1 MSSFYLVFQRHANF
15 PLDFAYA
22 DLESKN
28 AAVEALLNS
37 RQKVLTT
44 ARDNLIKA
52 RDQMIAHNQHKAL
65 PAPFKLHDMVL
76 VHKATFRTSHHLP
89 DLNKFDDRWFGPYE
103 IIRLVNQNAYAL
115 ELPQSFKQHNV
126 INIAFL
132 RLYRISTKF
141 PRQHPDSFLL
151 PPVGPDDF
159 ASDSATWNKD
169 DSNDDNDANKYEAES
184 ILDCRLIK
192 QTRAKRTKQTI
203 AQQLDAST
211 DPNDYEFLVKWKGYP
226 IHDATWEPYNNL
238 KNAPVLIND
247 YITAKCLPD
256 HWRLPVPLS
265 AEPIEA
271 ERAEQEEGKEE
282 NTSNDSNEEQM

>member
-1 MSSFYLVFQRHANF
+1 MSPFYLVFQRYANF

-52 RDQMIAHNQHKAL
+52 RDQMIVHNQHKAL
-65 PAPFKLHDMVL
+65 PTPFKLHDMVL
-76 VHKATFRTSHHLP
+76 VHKAAFRTSHHLP
-89 DLNKFDDRWFGPYE
+89 DLNKFDDRCFGPYE

-169 DSNDDNDANKYEAES
+169 DNNDDNDANEYEAES

-192 QTRAKRTKQTI
+192 
-203 AQQLDAST
+203 
-211 DPNDYEFLVKWKGYP
+211 
-226 IHDATWEPYNNL
+226 
-238 KNAPVLIND
+238 
-247 YITAKCLPD
+247 
-256 HWRLPVPLS
+256 
-265 AEPIEA
+265 
-271 ERAEQEEGKEE
+271 
-282 NTSNDSNEEQM
+282 